1 MSIIIKISAQA
12 IKIPDTPKMNLR
24 LANWENFREELNN
37 QMEYVNANQHMNKEV
52 LEKSIKTWIKFITE
66 AINNNI
72 IITTQKTEQKE
83 INNQRIKLL

>member
-1 MSIIIKISAQA
+1 
-12 IKIPDTPKMNLR
+12 MNLR

-83 INNQRIKLL
+83 INNQRIKLLQWQSSRLIKENT